1 MVICSAQFS
10 LGVKQTVVFGQV
22 TQPDKSEQVNRTNK
36 YLIMKKYILSVDGGG
51 IRGIIPAIILAEIE
65 KRARK
70 PIAEIF
76 DLMAGTST
84 GGIVVAGLCKKD
96 KPQYS
101 ANDLVEFYQE
111 YGSYIFKSSF
121 FRRSILSWFNCA
133 QYPHKNI
140 EFVLDKYFGDDTLQ
154 NTLSKVLITSYDI
167 HNNYPFF
174 FKSWR
179 EDRDFV
185 KLKDALRATTAAPTY
200 FIPKYLKIDQIDRV
214 LVDGGVFANNPAA
227 CAYASG
233 KRLFPNDEIIL
244 LSIGTGGTNRSI
256 KYANSRRFGKIGW
269 IKPLLNVMFA
279 SGLDCVDY
287 QLEQVIDDKY
297 IRIQSQ
303 LKVASTEMD
312 NITLKNIK
320 FLQQEANAMIEGN
333 QKVIDKF
340 CDVLS

>member
-1 MVICSAQFS
+1 
-10 LGVKQTVVFGQV
+10 VV
-22 TQPDKSEQVNRTNK
+22 
-36 YLIMKKYILSVDGGG
+36 KYILSVDGGG

-65 KRARK
+65 QRTRK
-70 PIAEIF
+70 TIAEIF

-101 ANDLVEFYQE
+101 ANDLVEFYRE
-111 YGSYIFKSSF
+111 YGPYIFKSSF

-140 EFVLDKYFGDDTLQ
+140 ESVLDKYFGEDILK
-154 NTLSKVLITSYDI
+154 NTLSNVLITSYDI
-167 HNNYPFF
+167 QNNCPFF
-174 FKSWR
+174 FKSWK
-179 EDRDFV
+179 EGNI
-185 KLKDALRATTAAPTY
+185 KLKDALRAATAAPTY
-200 FIPKYLKIDQIDRV
+200 FAPKYLKVNQKEMV

-233 KRLFPNDEIIL
+233 KRLFPNDDILL
-244 LSIGTGGTNRSI
+244 LSIGTGRTDRSI
-256 KYANSRRFGKIGW
+256 ANSRRFGKIGW

-279 SGLDCVDY
+279 SSLDAVNY
-287 QLEQVIDDKY
+287 QLDQVIADKY

-303 LKVASTEMD
+303 LKIASPDMD
-312 NITLKNIK
+312 NITSKNIK
-320 FLQQEANAMIEGN
+320 SLQQEANAMIEDN
-333 QKVIDKF
+333 QELIDKF

>member
-1 MVICSAQFS
+1 
-10 LGVKQTVVFGQV
+10 
-22 TQPDKSEQVNRTNK
+22 
-36 YLIMKKYILSVDGGG
+36 MKKYILSVDGGG

-96 KPQYS
+96 NQGNPQYS
-101 ANDLVEFYQE
+101 ANDLVELYRE

-140 EFVLDKYFGDDTLQ
+140 ESILEKYFGDDTLQ

-200 FIPKYLKIDQIDRV
+200 FIPKHLKIDQIDRV

-233 KRLFPNDEIIL
+233 KRLFPNDDILL
-244 LSIGTGGTNRSI
+244 LSIGTGRTDRSI
-256 KYANSRRFGKIGW
+256 RYSNSRRFGKIGW
-269 IKPLLNVMFA
+269 IKPLLHVMFA
-279 SGLDCVDY
+279 SSLDAVNY
-287 QLEQVIDDKY
+287 QLDQVIADKY

-303 LKVASTEMD
+303 LKIASPDMD
-312 NITLKNIK
+312 NITSKNIK
-320 FLQQEANAMIEGN
+320 SLQEEANSMIEKN
-333 QKVIDKF
+333 QELIDKF
-340 CDVLS
+340 CIEILNI

>member
-1 MVICSAQFS
+1 M
-10 LGVKQTVVFGQV
+10 T
-22 TQPDKSEQVNRTNK
+22 
-36 YLIMKKYILSVDGGG
+36 KYILSVDGGG

-65 KRARK
+65 QRTRK
-70 PIAEIF
+70 TIAEIF
-76 DLMAGTST
+76 HLMAGTST
-84 GGIVVAGLCKKD
+84 GGIVIAGLCKKD
-96 KPQYS
+96 KQGNPQYS
-101 ANDLVEFYQE
+101 ANDLVELYQK

-121 FRRSILSWFNCA
+121 FRRSILSWFNCT

-154 NTLSKVLITSYDI
+154 NTLSHLLITSYDI
-167 HNNYPFF
+167 HNNCPFF
-174 FKSWR
+174 FKSWK
-179 EDRDFV
+179 EDKDFV

-200 FIPKYLKIDQIDRV
+200 FTPKRLKISQTERV
-214 LVDGGVFANNPAA
+214 LIDGGVFANNPAA

-244 LSIGTGGTNRSI
+244 LSIGTGGTDRSI
-256 KYANSRRFGKIGW
+256 KYANSRKFGKIGW

-320 FLQQEANAMIEGN
+320 SLQQEANAMIEDN
-333 QKVIDKF
+333 QKLIDKL
-340 CDVLS
+340 CDFIS

>member
-1 MVICSAQFS
+1 
-10 LGVKQTVVFGQV
+10 
-22 TQPDKSEQVNRTNK
+22 
-36 YLIMKKYILSVDGGG
+36 MKKYILSVDGGG

-121 FRRSILSWFNCA
+121 LRRSIFSWFNCA
-133 QYPHKNI
+133 QYSHKNI

-154 NTLSKVLITSYDI
+154 NTLSNVLLTSYDI
-167 HNNYPFF
+167 HNNHPFF
-174 FKSWR
+174 FKSWK
-179 EDRDFV
+179 EDRNFI
-185 KLKDALRATTAAPTY
+185 KLKDALRATTSAPTY
-200 FIPKYLKIDQIDRV
+200 FAPKYLKINHKEMV

-233 KRLFPNDEIIL
+233 KRLFPNDDILL
-244 LSIGTGGTNRSI
+244 LSIGTGRTDRSI
-256 KYANSRRFGKIGW
+256 EYANSKRFGKIGW
-269 IKPLLNVMFA
+269 VKPLLHVMFA
-279 SGLDCVDY
+279 SSLDSVNY
-287 QLEQVIDDKY
+287 QLDQVIADKY

-303 LKVASTEMD
+303 LKIASPDMD
-312 NITLKNIK
+312 NITSKNIK
-320 FLQQEANAMIEGN
+320 SLQQEAKAMIENN
-333 QKVIDKF
+333 QKVVDKF
-340 CDVLS
+340 CNIVS

>member
-1 MVICSAQFS
+1 
-10 LGVKQTVVFGQV
+10 
-22 TQPDKSEQVNRTNK
+22 
-36 YLIMKKYILSVDGGG
+36 MKKYILSVDGGG

>member
-1 MVICSAQFS
+1 MI
-10 LGVKQTVVFGQV
+10 
-22 TQPDKSEQVNRTNK
+22 
-36 YLIMKKYILSVDGGG
+36 KYILSVDGGG

-65 KRARK
+65 QRTRK

-96 KPQYS
+96 EQGNPQYS
-101 ANDLVEFYQE
+101 ANDLVELYQE

-140 EFVLDKYFGDDTLQ
+140 ESVLDKYFGDDTLQ
-154 NTLSKVLITSYDI
+154 NTLSNVMITSYDI
-167 HNNYPFF
+167 HNNCPFF
-174 FKSWR
+174 FKNWK
-179 EDRDFV
+179 EGNI

-200 FIPKYLKIDQIDRV
+200 FIPKHLKVDQIDRV

-233 KRLFPNDEIIL
+233 KRLFPNDDILL
-244 LSIGTGGTNRSI
+244 LSIGTGRTDRSI
-256 KYANSRRFGKIGW
+256 ANSRRFGKIGW
-269 IKPLLNVMFA
+269 IKPLLHVMFA
-279 SGLDCVDY
+279 SSLDAVNY
-287 QLEQVIDDKY
+287 QLDQVIADKY

-303 LKVASTEMD
+303 LKIASPDMD
-312 NITLKNIK
+312 NITSKNIK
-320 FLQQEANAMIEGN
+320 SLQQEAKAMIEDN
-333 QKVIDKF
+333 QELMDKF
-340 CDVLS
+340 CNIVS

>member
-1 MVICSAQFS
+1 MI
-10 LGVKQTVVFGQV
+10 
-22 TQPDKSEQVNRTNK
+22 
-36 YLIMKKYILSVDGGG
+36 KYILSVDGGG

-76 DLMAGTST
+76 DLVAGTST
-84 GGIVVAGLCKKD
+84 GGIVVAGLCRKD
-96 KPQYS
+96 ERGNPQYS
-101 ANDLVEFYQE
+101 ANDLVELYQE

-140 EFVLDKYFGDDTLQ
+140 ESVLDKYFGEDILK

-167 HNNYPFF
+167 HNNRPFF
-174 FKSWR
+174 FKSWK

-185 KLKDALRATTAAPTY
+185 KLKDALRAATAAPTY
-200 FIPKYLKIDQIDRV
+200 FIPKHLKIDQIDRV

-233 KRLFPNDEIIL
+233 KRLFPNDDIII
-244 LSIGTGGTNRSI
+244 LSIGTGRTDRSI
-256 KYANSRRFGKIGW
+256 EYFNSRRFGKIGW

-279 SGLDCVDY
+279 SSLDAVNY
-287 QLEQVIDDKY
+287 QLAQVIADKY

-303 LKVASTEMD
+303 LKIASPDMD
-312 NITLKNIK
+312 NITSKNIK
-320 FLQQEANAMIEGN
+320 SLQEEAKAMIEDN
-333 QKVIDKF
+333 QKVIEKF
-340 CDVLS
+340 CIEILNI

>member
-1 MVICSAQFS
+1 MI
-10 LGVKQTVVFGQV
+10 
-22 TQPDKSEQVNRTNK
+22 
-36 YLIMKKYILSVDGGG
+36 KYILSVDGGG

-76 DLMAGTST
+76 DLVAGTST

-96 KPQYS
+96 QQGNPQYS
-101 ANDLVEFYQE
+101 ANDLVELYQK
-111 YGSYIFKSSF
+111 YGAYIFKSSF
-121 FRRSILSWFNCA
+121 LRRSIFSWLNCA

-154 NTLSKVLITSYDI
+154 STLSNVLIASYDI
-167 HNNYPFF
+167 HNNCPFF

-179 EDRDFV
+179 EDRNFI

-200 FIPKYLKIDQIDRV
+200 FVPKYLKINQKEMV

-233 KRLFPNDEIIL
+233 KRLFPNDDIVL
-244 LSIGTGGTNRSI
+244 LSIGTGRTDRSI
-256 KYANSRRFGKIGW
+256 ANSRRLGKISW
-269 IKPLLNVMFA
+269 IKPLLHVIF
-279 SGLDCVDY
+279 SSSLDAVNY
-287 QLEQVIDDKY
+287 QLDQVIADKY

-303 LKVASTEMD
+303 LKIAPPDMD
-312 NITLKNIK
+312 NITSKNIRS
-320 FLQQEANAMIEGN
+320 LQQEAKTMIEDN
-333 QKVIDKF
+333 QELIEKF
-340 CDVLS
+340 CIEILNI

>member
-1 MVICSAQFS
+1 MI
-10 LGVKQTVVFGQV
+10 
-22 TQPDKSEQVNRTNK
+22 
-36 YLIMKKYILSVDGGG
+36 KYILSVDGGG

-65 KRARK
+65 QRTRK

-96 KPQYS
+96 ERGNPQYS

-140 EFVLDKYFGDDTLQ
+140 EYVLHKYFGDDILK
-154 NTLSKVLITSYDI
+154 NTLSNVLITSYDI
-167 HNNYPFF
+167 QNNCPFF
-174 FKSWR
+174 FKSWK
-179 EDRDFV
+179 EGNI
-185 KLKDALRATTAAPTY
+185 KLKDALRAATAAPTY
-200 FIPKYLKIDQIDRV
+200 FTPKYLKVNQKEMV

-233 KRLFPNDEIIL
+233 KRLFPNDDILL
-244 LSIGTGGTNRSI
+244 LSIGTGRTDRSI
-256 KYANSRRFGKIGW
+256 ANSRRFGKIGW

-279 SGLDCVDY
+279 SSLDAVNY
-287 QLEQVIDDKY
+287 QLDQVIADKY

-303 LKVASTEMD
+303 LKIASADID
-312 NITLKNIK
+312 NITSKNIK
-320 FLQQEANAMIEGN
+320 FLQQEANAMIEDN
-333 QKVIDKF
+333 QEAIDRF
-340 CDVLS
+340 CNIERCQAN